1 MTISTI
7 IDNFSHSRRF
17 GIELEFFNVS
27 HLSLMR
33 ALSQGGIRYWN
44 VYGERCDDTECPG
57 DCSVCAN
64 VGNCENGWKIT
75 NDGSISGGNSV
86 ELVSPILSGI
96 AGLREVAKVVKLV
109 AALGA
114 KVNKSCGFHV
124 HVDAQ
129 DLSAQTMFNVYRRY
143 ALHESQID
151 TFMVPSRRASVN
163 NFCRSTTA
171 FLGQLAEANHD
182 SATCSTI
189 ASIMEDER
197 WVNGIGYIGGR
208 YNKVN
213 LCAFL
218 RHGTIE
224 FRHHA
229 GTMNVNK
236 VINWIAF
243 CVNFVEVSVDTD
255 TADIFTGVHPDS
267 VQFFNHRA
275 TELT

>member
-1 MTISTI
+1 
-7 IDNFSHSRRF
+7 
-17 GIELEFFNVS
+17 
-27 HLSLMR
+27 MR

-44 VYGERCDDTECPG
+44 VYGERCDDDDCLG
-57 DCSVCAN
+57 DCNVCTN
-64 VGNCENGWKIT
+64 GNTVVRENAWKIT
-75 NDGSISGGNSV
+75 DDGSISGVNSV

-109 AALGA
+109 ADAGA

-124 HVDAQ
+124 HIDAQ
-129 DLSAQTMFNVYRRY
+129 DLSAKTMFNVYRRY
-143 ALHESQID
+143 ALHEDKID
-151 TFMVPSRRASVN
+151 AFMAPSRRASVN
-163 NFCRSTTA
+163 VFCRSATT
-171 FLGQLAEANHD
+171 FLGQLEEAD
-182 SATCSTI
+182 SDFATCSTI

-243 CVNFVEVSVDTD
+243 CVNFVEVSVNTD

-267 VQFFNHRA
+267 VQFFNQRA
-275 TELT
+275 AELV